1 METTFRPTD
10 EFSTEWALNW
20 AKNYTEFSET
30 SEQLVYTNVRSVILE
45 AQREFE
51 KHLSNLMNHQ
61 AHQSEY

>member
-1 METTFRPTD
+1 MTFTPSA
-10 EFSTEWALNW
+10 EFSTEWAKTW

-30 SEQLVYTNVRSVILE
+30 NEQLVYTNARSVILE